1 MPYKTFDV
9 EDIGTVTIYKC
20 TGSRS
25 MRLTVSSDGS
35 IRATIP
41 PWVPYQ
47 AGLSFVTSRRSWIA
61 AQQPETSNTLLR
73 SGQRIGKAHH
83 LLFLADASIT
93 TPSATVRGTSIRVRY
108 PLRLAATS
116 PIVQAAAREACI
128 RALRTQAQK
137 LLSRRLQQLADLY
150 DMPYRNLRIKRLK
163 TRWGSCD
170 QHKDIVL
177 NLFLVQLP
185 WKYIDYVILHELA
198 HTKVL
203 HHGPQFWNVLED
215 LLPDAKQLR
224 KEMRAFQPTLLVTS

>member
-9 EDIGTVTIYKC
+9 ADIGTVTIYKRK
-20 TGSRS
+20 GSRS
-25 MRLTVSSDGS
+25 MRLTVSSDGN

-61 AQQPETSNTLLR
+61 AQQPEAISAVLR
-73 SGQRIGKAHH
+73 SGQQIGKAHH

-93 TPSATVRGTSIRVRY
+93 APSATVRGTSIRVRY
-108 PLRLAATS
+108 PLRLATTS
-116 PIVQAAAREACI
+116 PIVQTAARDASI
-128 RALRTQAQK
+128 RALRIQGQE
-137 LLSRRLQQLADLY
+137 LLGRRLQQLADLY
-150 DMPYRNLRIKRLK
+150 DMPYHSLRIKRLK

-198 HTKVL
+198 HTKAL
-203 HHGPQFWNVLED
+203 HHGPQFWSVLEG
-215 LLPDAKQLR
+215 LLPEARQLR
-224 KEMRAFQPTLLVTS
+224 KEMQAFQPTLLVTS